1 MPLALAPHI
10 HLAVLGDDAVLL
22 DTAADAYLCVPDG
35 RRLLRPTADG
45 AAVSPTSPDVTT
57 QLTEAGYIDPQ
68 APPAPRRRADLPRRD
83 LGDPVAEEPVSA
95 QDLLRLAGALWDL
108 FWRYRGRPL
117 PAILAWVR
125 RGPPRCPDPAE
136 VARLAR
142 VFQRAAVWLPMPR
155 KCLVRSFVLLRFLQR
170 SGQDAR
176 WVFGVTTWP
185 FSAHCWLQLGDM
197 ALDDW
202 AERLVIYEPILV
214 VG

>member
-10 HLAVLGDDAVLL
+10 HLAILGDDAVLL
-22 DTAADAYLCVPDG
+22 DTAADAYLCVPAG
-35 RRLLRPTADG
+35 RLLLRPTADG
-45 AAVSPTSPDVTT
+45 AAVSPTSPHVTR
-57 QLTEAGYIDPQ
+57 QLAEAGFIDPQ
-68 APPAPRRRADLPRRD
+68 APLEPRRRPDLPRCD
-83 LGDPVAEEPVSA
+83 LGEPATAEPVSA
-95 QDLLRLAGALWDL
+95 QDLLRLAAALWDL
-108 FWRYRGRPL
+108 FWRYRGRAL
-117 PAILAWVR
+117 PEILVWAR
-125 RGPPRCPDPAE
+125 RGAPKNPDPAE

-185 FSAHCWLQLGDM
+185 FSAHCWLQLEDM

-202 AERLVIYEPILV
+202 AERLVIYEPIMA

>member
-10 HLAVLGDDAVLL
+10 HLAVIGDDAVLL

-35 RRLLRPTADG
+35 RRLLRPTADR
-45 AAVSPTSPDVTT
+45 AAVSPASPDVTA
-57 QLTEAGYIDPQ
+57 QLTAAGFVDPQ
-68 APPAPRRRADLPRRD
+68 APPAPRRRPDLPRRD
-83 LGDPVAEEPVSA
+83 LGDPAAGEPVSA
-95 QDLLRLAGALWDL
+95 QDGLRLAGALWDL

-125 RGPPRCPDPAE
+125 RAAPKCADPDE

-185 FSAHCWLQLGDM
+185 FSAHCWLQLEDV

-202 AERLVIYEPILV
+202 AERLVIYEPILA